1 MKIFKE
7 TTGWILT
14 ILLLD
19 AMLPVASM
27 AQNGENSY
35 KASAEIEKQVIEWR
49 RDFHEHPELSNREFR
64 TGKTVAEYLRSLGM
78 EVTEGIVQ
86 TGVNTFTNLVLDYM
100 DMYPDMASISKH
112 E

>member
-1 MKIFKE
+1 M
-7 TTGWILT
+7 
-14 ILLLD
+14 
-19 AMLPVASM
+19 
-27 AQNGENSY
+27 
-35 KASAEIEKQVIEWR
+35 
-49 RDFHEHPELSNREFR
+49 
-64 TGKTVAEYLRSLGM
+64 AEYLRSLGM